1 MAESIPVPVAV
12 ACRCPGTPHDGDSV
26 YLRPKLSL
34 RGGIV
39 AQQVVMTADPDVGI
53 VTAGLLDAFL
63 RHEVVAWTYVDDKGE
78 ALPVTQDNIERL
90 LLSDFTYA
98 TPIAD
103 AAAEL
108 YTDSVINPLRVAV
121 SRSSQP
127 SHANGSTS
135 RRKASSSKRRKQSK
149 QSSTTTTPTAVIE
162 NPSE

>member
-1 MAESIPVPVAV
+1 
-12 ACRCPGTPHDGDSV
+12 V
-26 YLRPKLSL
+26 YLRPVISL
-34 RGGIV
+34 AGGII
-39 AQQVVMTADPDVGI
+39 AQQAVLEAQANTGA

-63 RHEVVAWTYVDDKGE
+63 RNEVVAWTYVDDKGE
-78 ALPVTQDNIERL
+78 ALPVTQANIEQL

-108 YTDSVINPLRVAV
+108 YTDSVIDPLRAAV

-149 QSSTTTTPTAVIE
+149 QSSTTTIPTADTAT
-162 NPSE
+162 PSE